1 MGTDALE
8 YFNECTDGIS
18 RGIDNL
24 RTNGNHDGLRSS
36 GEINNDYYNCKEL
49 FPLICKYN
57 RGCTYDLDNLA
68 GGYCYKDYPQYK
80 LRCIVLNTADD
91 TDKDYS
97 NNYGHTIN
105 RISGK
110 QLK

>member
-1 MGTDALE
+1 M
-8 YFNECTDGIS
+8 
-18 RGIDNL
+18 
-24 RTNGNHDGLRSS
+24 
-36 GEINNDYYNCKEL
+36 

-110 QLK
+110 QLKWLVEKALYFTSEYKDWYFIH